1 MNTLPLRI
9 PPGADLRRA
18 LEAAQGDSAFVVA
31 GIGSLRELALRFA
44 GSASAQ
50 PRTGAFELL
59 TLSGSLGATGA
70 HLHASVADSDCRVVG
85 GHVAYGCIV
94 RTTAEVLLMPLPE
107 WALERE
113 LDAATGYPELVV
125 RPRAT
130 GTTA

>member
-1 MNTLPLRI
+1 MPPGAHEAPAGRCYDRGMNTLPLRI

-94 RTTAEVLLMPLPE
+94 RTTAEVLL
-107 WALERE
+107 
-113 LDAATGYPELVV
+113 DAAAGMGA
-125 RPRAT
+125 RA
-130 GTTA
+130 